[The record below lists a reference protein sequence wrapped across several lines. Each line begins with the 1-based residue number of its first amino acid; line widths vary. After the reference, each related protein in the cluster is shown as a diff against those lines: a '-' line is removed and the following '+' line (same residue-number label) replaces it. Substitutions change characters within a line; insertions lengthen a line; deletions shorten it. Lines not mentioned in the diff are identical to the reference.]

1 MLEKLITEME
11 AKGDVWFATCNEV
24 ADWTRKKLS

>member
-11 AKGDVWFATCNEV
+11 AKGDVWFATCKDMKEIQL
-24 ADWTRKKLS
+24 KI